1 MNSYV
6 HSSIIYNNQGME
18 ATEAPTDIWMYKEDV
33 IHTHTHTHTMGYYL
47 AMEKTNVLM
56 WDKMDEPRGYY
67 AK

>member
-33 IHTHTHTHTMGYYL
+33 IHTHTHTHTQ
-47 AMEKTNVLM
+47 
-56 WDKMDEPRGYY
+56 WDIT
-67 AK
+67 